1 MRDHRSPL
9 RAVAVPTEHG
19 GWGLTAEPAVLGLLL
34 APGAAG
40 ACLAAAAMVAF
51 VARTPLRI
59 VLTDAHRGRR
69 LPRTD
74 VARRVVAVE
83 VAVLAVL
90 AAAAVVL
97 ADGPFWW
104 FALPAAPLVALEL
117 WFDARSR
124 SRRLV
129 PELAGVIGVGSVVAM
144 IVVAG
149 GGPWRVGLG
158 AWLVLAARGLTSVP
172 AVRAQIA
179 RLHDRPPDGPPLL
192 ATDLA
197 ALAVGAAA
205 VVVDGQLLAGALT
218 IPVVVVVQ
226 RLLDRGPVPRAA
238 VIGARQ
244 VVIGATV
251 VVVTALGVLAPG

>member
-1 MRDHRSPL
+1 VL

-40 ACLAAAAMVAF
+40 ACLALAAIVAF
-51 VARTPLRI
+51 VARTPVRI

-69 LPRTD
+69 LQRTE
-74 VARRVVAVE
+74 VARRVAAAE
-83 VAVLAVL
+83 GAVLIGLGV
-90 AAAAVVL
+90 AAVAL

-129 PELAGVIGVGSVVAM
+129 PELAGVIGISSVAAM

-149 GGPWRVGLG
+149 GEPWTVGLG

-172 AVRAQIA
+172 AVRSQVA
-179 RLHDRPPDGPPLL
+179 RLHGRTPDGPPLL
-192 ATDLA
+192 VTDVVAVVVA
-197 ALAVGAAA
+197 ALAVA
-205 VVVDGQLLAGALT
+205 VDGQLLAGAVT
-218 IPVVVVVQ
+218 IPVVVVAQ
-226 RLLDRGPVPRAA
+226 RALDRGPVPRAA
-238 VIGARQ
+238 VLGARQ

-251 VVVTALGVLAPG
+251 VLVTALGVLAPGSPW